1 MFQKSEPPFFVLKRY
16 AQSLDIDIKMDSEN
30 LAENLQV
37 LAIKHF
43 QKYAFHSLYFNL
55 KDKRNSENQDIPL
68 LMNKNALIHQ
78 LMQDGGGSCYHHNA
92 VFQMILEANGIKSW
106 FISCLVN
113 NPMKPEETFKMAT
126 HVAIV
131 FNYKE
136 SSWLFDPG
144 WNGTSFSIYPL
155 PSISGDITRKNNY
168 QLRKTDHTD
177 FPYTF
182 EEIRYDSIVP
192 RYAFSSQQTELED
205 FSEAIRYLNSRDYAF
220 HTLFIFTRI
229 NAEQQIIRF
238 VNRLLVIQNLNGEM
252 LLNETIGDEISII
265 QKLTDLFSAQDS
277 LMEMICATDF
287 KNPELGNLVC
297 QTPASTLVHCQK

>member
-1 MFQKSEPPFFVLKRY
+1 MFQKYEPPFFILKRY
-16 AQSLDIDIKMDSEN
+16 AQSLNIQIEMDSEN
-30 LAENLQV
+30 LAENLQA

-55 KDKRNSENQDIPL
+55 KDKKSSENQDIPI

-78 LMQDGGGSCYHHNA
+78 LMEDRGGSCYHHNT
-92 VFQMILEANGIKSW
+92 VFQMILEANGIESW
-106 FISCLVN
+106 FISCLVH

-126 HVAIV
+126 HAAIV

-155 PSISGDITRKNNY
+155 PSISGAVSKNNSH
-168 QLRKTDHTD
+168 QVRKTDNPD
-177 FPYTF
+177 FPFTF
-182 EEIRYDSIVP
+182 EEIRHDSIVP
-192 RYAFSSQQTELED
+192 RYAFSSRQTELED

-229 NAEQQIIRF
+229 NAEQQIVRF
-238 VNRLLVIQNLNGEM
+238 INRLLIIQNLNGEM
-252 LLNETIGDEISII
+252 LFNETLTEESSII
-265 QKLTDLFSAQDS
+265 QKLTELFGAQDG
-277 LMEMICATDF
+277 LMETIGTTDF
-287 KNPELGNLVC
+287 KNPDLGNLVC
-297 QTPASTLVHCQK
+297 HTPVSTLIPNQK